1 MSKKEFCESKK
12 GIKLNDVDVGRIVLS
27 NKETVNNET
36 VKYFIGY
43 MDEFVSPL
51 CLILP
56 QMSGWIKYF
65 ENGGKNMS
73 FKIEDDKVYLKY
85 NEIWNR
91 VKELLNDIKLS
102 SDVIYDDQ
110 HIKTKV
116 KTFNEVIKT
125 F

>member
-73 FKIEDDKVYLKY
+73 FQIEDDKVYLKY

-91 VKELLNDIKLS
+91 VK
-102 SDVIYDDQ
+102 
-110 HIKTKV
+110 
-116 KTFNEVIKT
+116 
-125 F
+125 